1 MLIVTGVVSLEKKK
15 HFNADSLGNQ
25 GMQRTLEE
33 SKTLIIITKINGME
47 WK

>member
-1 MLIVTGVVSLEKKK
+1 LERRRKKK
-15 HFNADSLGNQ
+15 HFNADSLRNQ

-47 WK
+47 WN